1 MIRCQQCNS
10 NYPNIMYKKDGRKFK
25 LPVAKGRVRVC
36 RICNWK
42 NTANGNSVVRY
53 NFKTNKF
60 DIVVLTFK
68 QRLKELF
75 SK

>member
-1 MIRCQQCNS
+1 
-10 NYPNIMYKKDGRKFK
+10 MYKKDRRKFK